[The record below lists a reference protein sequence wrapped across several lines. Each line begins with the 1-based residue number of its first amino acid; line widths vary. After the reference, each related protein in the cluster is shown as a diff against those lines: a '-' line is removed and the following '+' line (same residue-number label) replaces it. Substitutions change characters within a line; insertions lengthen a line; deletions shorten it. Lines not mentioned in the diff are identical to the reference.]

1 MGAGGRSHIRIVMRE
16 GGRISAAIEVLDE
29 ISTRHRPAA
38 EALKDWGKA
47 HRFAGAGDRHAIGT
61 LVYDV
66 LRRKNSLAALMG
78 ADSSR
83 LLVLGA
89 LSEIWRRSP
98 AEIARAFLEE
108 HGPGALTADETAAL
122 EHRTE
127 KCAAVFGQS
136 DAQNKEIERRGDSN
150 RTSGA
155 LAQAIPRDMPA
166 FVAGDYPEWLSASF
180 ARAFGDRAAE
190 EGRALAERAPIDLR
204 VNILKSDRPK
214 VLKALAKFSPL
225 PGPLSPWC
233 VRIAAPGADRRNP
246 HVEAE
251 PSHGKGWFEVQDE
264 ASQVAALLSGAK
276 AGEQVA
282 DICAGAGGKT
292 LALSALMANKGQIH
306 AYDSDRHRLR
316 PIFERLTRAGAR
328 NVQVLGADEGARLD
342 ALKGKIDCVVIDA
355 PCSGSGAWRRNP
367 DSKWRLSEKQLAQRI
382 ADQKAVLK
390 RGAALVKPGGR
401 LLYIT
406 CSLLPEE
413 NDDQVEAFL
422 KERRDFATIPY
433 RTQWQSAIGTEPPA
447 SAGSAGDTLLLTP
460 LAHATDGFFIAPMRR
475 RSA

>member
-1 MGAGGRSHIRIVMRE
+1 MRE

-29 ISTRHRPAA
+29 ISGRHRPAS

-66 LRRKNSLAALMG
+66 LRRKNSLAHMMG
-78 ADSSR
+78 ADTSR

-89 LSEIWRRSP
+89 LSEIWKRTP
-98 AEIARAFLEE
+98 EQIARAFTEE
-108 HGPGALTADETAAL
+108 HGPGALTAEET
-122 EHRTE
+122 T
-127 KCAAVFGQS
+127 V
-136 DAQNKEIERRGDSN
+136 
-150 RTSGA
+150 
-155 LAQAIPRDMPA
+155 LAQAGSGDMPA
-166 FVAGDYPEWLSASF
+166 HVAGDYPEWLASSF
-180 ARAFGDRAAE
+180 ARAFGNDAAE
-190 EGRALAERAPIDLR
+190 QGRALAERAPVDLR
-204 VNILKSDRPK
+204 ANILKSDRPK
-214 VLKALAKFSPL
+214 VLKALEKFNAVS
-225 PGPLSPWC
+225 GPLSPWC
-233 VRIAAPGADRRNP
+233 VRITSPGPDKRNP

-251 PSHGKGWFEVQDE
+251 PSHGKGWFEVQDA

-292 LALSALMANKGQIH
+292 LALAAMMGNKGQIH
-306 AYDSDRHRLR
+306 AYDSDKHRLR
-316 PIFERLTRAGAR
+316 PIFERLQRAGAR

-367 DSKWRLSEKQLAQRI
+367 DSKWRLTEKQLAQRI
-382 ADQKAVLK
+382 GDQKAVLE

-413 NDDQVEAFL
+413 NDDQVAAFL
-422 KERRDFATIPY
+422 AAHRDFATVPY
-433 RTQWQSAIGTEPPA
+433 RDQWKSAIGTEPPS
-447 SAGSAGDTLLLTP
+447 SAGSAADMLLLTP
-460 LAHATDGFFIAPMRR
+460 LSHATDGFFIAPMRR
-475 RSA
+475 RAA